1 MEEQIIVKSEVIDVE
16 YGGRT
21 YVYNV
26 YNVHA
31 EMKIGDAH
39 DFKPETDSLLEQTA
53 LRVTACIPFG
63 SKKMLKFKDDPE
75 REWHEQYIVLVLY
88 EEVAPGHARV
98 ILKQPYLD

>member
-1 MEEQIIVKSEVIDVE
+1 MEEQITVKSEVIDVD

-26 YNVHA
+26 HA
-31 EMKIGDAH
+31 EMKISDAY

-75 REWHEQYIVLVLY
+75 REWHEQYIALY
-88 EEVAPGHARV
+88 EEVEPGHARV